1 MKEAYILEKANEYVC
16 LKENGYINN
25 LFSLYNEAQ
34 MNDDDESCCKLL
46 TAIEKEDKR
55 QSPKDKYDQEELQI
69 ALIVKR
75 GKHGTG
81 NLHKPA

>member
-1 MKEAYILEKANEYVC
+1 MKEAYILEKANEFVC
-16 LKENGYINN
+16 LKEAFYMNN
-25 LFSLYNEAQ
+25 LFSLYDEAQ
-34 MNDDDESCCKLL
+34 RHFDDESCDKIL
-46 TAIEKEDKR
+46 AQVEKEDIR
-55 QSPKDKYDQEELQI
+55 QSAKDKYDQEELQI